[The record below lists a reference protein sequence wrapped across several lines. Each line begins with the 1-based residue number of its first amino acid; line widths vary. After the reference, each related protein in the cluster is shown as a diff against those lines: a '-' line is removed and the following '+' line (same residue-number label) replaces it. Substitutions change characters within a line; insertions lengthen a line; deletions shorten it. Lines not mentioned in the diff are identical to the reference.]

1 MSNPAADGSAT
12 TVATDAEFQDPLLQ
26 AAKLIE
32 QARAVL
38 ATVQAHAD
46 ETSRALAE
54 LARIGGTFEAVAN
67 RLFDSTFRFTDQA
80 TQATPS
86 HAVLVK
92 IVEELADLARVSLG
106 ATGEARR
113 ELHKR
118 NSGQERSASTI
129 RSADAALQD
138 LAAAVTR
145 LASRAPRPQ
154 SVPLIE
160 IEIREPATNAITGR
174 QQRGPSDLERA
185 IAGTGFPSRPPKSG
199 GYKN

>member
-1 MSNPAADGSAT
+1 MSNPAADGSAQT
-12 TVATDAEFQDPLLQ
+12 AATEAEFQDPLLQ

-46 ETSRALAE
+46 ETSRDLAE
-54 LARIGGTFEAVAN
+54 MTRIGGTFEAVAN
-67 RLFDSTFRFTDQA
+67 RLFDSTFKFTDQA

-86 HAVLVK
+86 RAALVK

-106 ATGEARR
+106 AAGEARR
-113 ELHKR
+113 ELQKR
-118 NSGQERSASTI
+118 NRGHQRSATTL
-129 RSADAALQD
+129 RTADVALQD

-145 LASRAPRPQ
+145 LASRAPRAE
-154 SVPLIE
+154 SVPAIE
-160 IEIREPATNAITGR
+160 IEIREVTTSKNTGR
-174 QQRGPSDLERA
+174 PHQASSDLERA